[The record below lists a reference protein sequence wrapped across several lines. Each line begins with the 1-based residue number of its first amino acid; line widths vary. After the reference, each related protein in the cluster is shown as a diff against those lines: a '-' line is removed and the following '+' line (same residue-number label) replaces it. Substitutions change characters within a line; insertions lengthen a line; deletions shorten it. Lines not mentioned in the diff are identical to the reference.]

1 MIEKE
6 ISNNWIRKI
15 LSIKESF
22 LTIAVVFC
30 ELIWVISQHC
40 NQVNFF
46 RSRLQNVWYN
56 AVQMMYKCSHKIFR
70 TLIYYSKSI
79 RRYKKEYVETIFT

>member
-1 MIEKE
+1 MKHQKTGPE
-6 ISNNWIRKI
+6 KI

-30 ELIWVISQHC
+30 ELIGVISQHC

-46 RSRLQNVWYN
+46 RSSLQNVWYN
-56 AVQMMYKCSHKIFR
+56 AVQMMYKCSRKIFR
-70 TLIYYSKSI
+70 ILIYYSKST
-79 RRYKKEYVETIFT
+79 YKKEYVETIFT

>member
-1 MIEKE
+1 MDSRRIEKE
-6 ISNNWIRKI
+6 ISFDAKQLDQKKI

-22 LTIAVVFC
+22 LTIAIVFC

-46 RSRLQNVWYN
+46 RSSLQNVWYN
-56 AVQMMYKCSHKIFR
+56 AVQMMYKCCTNAVMKYF
-70 TLIYYSKSI
+70 LP
-79 RRYKKEYVETIFT
+79 